1 MARNTNQN
9 FSQDRLRKYYK
20 KEGISALNFNCKF
33 YENCRSNCE
42 NKRKFVKAREPYI
55 GPKYGKKKIPR
66 LLFLSLDPGWSPI
79 LSKKRTIQYMRKS
92 HLAFHRSEIPK
103 GRHWYVTHQFTW
115 IILDEFSKNS
125 DSKLDIGLTN
135 KLIHFDPKR
144 EIHKIMPYF
153 AHTNSAK
160 CCENNEN
167 SKLANK
173 SMFKNC
179 RAFIPGEV
187 KIFDPHILVTQGQYA
202 QRAIEEAIN
211 KGSFTVKRKRNISK
225 ASMQKPDFMVVEINE
240 NKPALWI
247 HHYHPS
253 NYGTFKKNRDKFRTY
268 AKEAAKFLKTNYTEI
283 H

>member
-211 KGSFTVKRKRNISK
+211 KGSFTVKEKGIYLRRVCKNRILWLWRSMKISLLYGYIITIQAITELLRKIAINLEL
-225 ASMQKPDFMVVEINE
+225 MQKKQLNF
-240 NKPALWI
+240 
-247 HHYHPS
+247 
-253 NYGTFKKNRDKFRTY
+253 
-268 AKEAAKFLKTNYTEI
+268 
-283 H
+283 